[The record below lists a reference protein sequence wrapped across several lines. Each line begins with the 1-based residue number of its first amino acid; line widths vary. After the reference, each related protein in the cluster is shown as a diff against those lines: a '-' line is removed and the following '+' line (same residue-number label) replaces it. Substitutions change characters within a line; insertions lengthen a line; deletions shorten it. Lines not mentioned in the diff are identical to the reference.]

1 MAKFIL
7 AKKIEMS
14 QVFDDKGKVH
24 PVTWLEAGPMF
35 VTQQKTKEKDGYTAV
50 QVGFGSKKEKNVK
63 KPQKICQLADG
74 NYPAIFREFRVQHP
88 ASDIQLPIVG
98 DKIEATVF
106 AEGDIV
112 QVSGTT
118 KGKGFQGTVKR
129 HGFHGGPRTH
139 GQKHSERAPGSIGA
153 VWPQRVLKGK
163 RMSGHMGVDR
173 VTVKNLKVIK
183 IVPEKNLIAISGAV
197 PGHRGSVVEVRG

>member
-1 MAKFIL
+1 MKFIL
-7 AKKIEMS
+7 AKKVEMS

-24 PVTWLEAGPMF
+24 PVTWLEAGPIF
-35 VTQQKTKEKDGYTAV
+35 VTQQKTKDKDGYTAV
-50 QVGFGSKKEKNVK
+50 KVGFGSKKEKNVK
-63 KPQKICQLADG
+63 KPQKIRQLADG
-74 NYPAIFREFRVQHP
+74 NYHAMFREIRTDEVI
-88 ASDIQLPIVG
+88 AVG
-98 DKIEATVF
+98 EKIEATVF
-106 AEGDIV
+106 TEGDMV

-183 IVPEKNLIAISGAV
+183 IIPEKNLMAISGAV

>member
-1 MAKFIL
+1 MKFIL
-7 AKKIEMS
+7 AKKVEMS

-24 PVTWLEAGPMF
+24 PVTWLEAGPIF
-35 VTQQKTKEKDGYTAV
+35 VTQAKTKEKDGYTAV

-63 KPQKICQLADG
+63 KPQKIGKLADG
-74 NYPAIFREFRVQHP
+74 NYPAIFREIRTDEV
-88 ASDIQLPIVG
+88 INVG
-98 DKIEATVF
+98 EKIEATVF
-106 AEGDIV
+106 AEGDAV
-112 QVSGTT
+112 EVSGIT

-197 PGHRGSVVEVRG
+197 PGHRGSVLEIKGK

>member
-35 VTQQKTKEKDGYTAV
+35 VTQQKTKEKDGYTA
-50 QVGFGSKKEKNVK
+50 
-63 KPQKICQLADG
+63 
-74 NYPAIFREFRVQHP
+74 
-88 ASDIQLPIVG
+88 
-98 DKIEATVF
+98 
-106 AEGDIV
+106 V

>member
-35 VTQQKTKEKDGYTAV
+35 DKQQKTKEKDGYTAV